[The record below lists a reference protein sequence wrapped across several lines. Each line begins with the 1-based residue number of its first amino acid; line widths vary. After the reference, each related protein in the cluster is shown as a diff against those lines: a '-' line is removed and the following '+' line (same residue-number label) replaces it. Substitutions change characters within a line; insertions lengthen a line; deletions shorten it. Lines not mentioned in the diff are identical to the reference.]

1 MAFEPAA
8 RRVEQFWVVRFVC
21 AEFGEAGEGRRLE
34 LPRGNTAR
42 RGVAC
47 VDEGEGATGRG
58 NGERVVVVLKRED
71 CRAVGE

>member
-8 RRVEQFWVVRFVC
+8 GSVEELGVVRFVC

-34 LPRGNTAR
+34 LSRGNTAR
-42 RGVAC
+42 RGIAR